1 MNTDRGSQFYVSG
14 GEKNG
19 RRDAT
24 RKPRNLFLVWYGWG
38 FLEFYAFNKLL
49 GLMGIREKE

>member
-14 GEKNG
+14 GEKND

-24 RKPRNLFLVWYGWG
+24 WKHLELRLWYGWG
-38 FLEFYAFNKLL
+38 FLEFYVFNKLL